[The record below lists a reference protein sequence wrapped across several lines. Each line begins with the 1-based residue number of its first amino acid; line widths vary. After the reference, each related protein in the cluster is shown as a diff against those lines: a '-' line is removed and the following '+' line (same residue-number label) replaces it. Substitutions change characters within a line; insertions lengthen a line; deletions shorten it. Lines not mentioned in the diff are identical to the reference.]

1 LKPSLPPLPPLDPAD
16 RQKAFDT
23 SQFVARARQQF
34 ETAQETIELRKWAA
48 EQAVR
53 LCSAVAWQDHD
64 KALTALEDCMAMIY
78 TFTSAP
84 MTNVLDDLDD
94 KTS

>member
-1 LKPSLPPLPPLDPAD
+1 VKPSLPPLPPLDPAD

-34 ETAQETIELRKWAA
+34 ETAQATIDLRKWAA
-48 EQAVR
+48 EQAVK

-64 KALTALEDCMAMIY
+64 KALTALEDCMSMIY
-78 TFTSAP
+78 TFASAP
-84 MTNVLDDLDD
+84 MTTALDNLDD